1 MGGSNSVSLA
11 ALNNGTVR
19 SAAAAGGVKQPTPLS
34 LSTHVHGHGNGP
46 VRAQSERLPT
56 DREPPAAASLHRSPT
71 KEEIQ
76 HGVTASLASFNDSVS
91 DAGDADGDGDGGA
104 DGAGEGET
112 SSQKLSPKPP
122 RESRP
127 LLGSRGM
134 SPGSAPLSPR
144 ARAAMLVG
152 AGGEM
157 APIAHSAPAPAA
169 KSAQPAFFFDTMSQ
183 REMDSH
189 THGHGR
195 GHGVSPTG
203 GIASNGKPRRGA
215 GTDGDADSLGGVG
228 LAAAGAAAPG
238 GGALTR
244 LNFDDS
250 DDDESVKGAGRH
262 RPPPFGALPPTANTG
277 SAATSARGT
286 RPPVGGSGSGGNG
299 GGAGAAPSRESQKKA
314 PVPIKTFSVDF

>member
-1 MGGSNSVSLA
+1 
-11 ALNNGTVR
+11 VR
-19 SAAAAGGVKQPTPLS
+19 SAAAGGVKQPTPLA
-34 LSTHVHGHGNGP
+34 LSTHGNGNGNGNGP
-46 VRAQSERLPT
+46 VRAQSERLPV
-56 DREPPAAASLHRSPT
+56 DREPPVASLHRSPT

-76 HGVTASLASFNDSVS
+76 HGVSAALTSSFTDSVS
-91 DAGDADGDGDGGA
+91 DAGDGGDGDA

-112 SSQKLSPKPP
+112 SPQKLSPKPP

-189 THGHGR
+189 THGR

-203 GIASNGKPRRGA
+203 GIASNGKPRRRGA
-215 GTDGDADSLGGVG
+215 GTDGDDDLLGGVG
-228 LAAAGAAAPG
+228 VAAAPV
-238 GGALTR
+238 GALTR

-299 GGAGAAPSRESQKKA
+299 GAGAGAGTGPSRESQKKA